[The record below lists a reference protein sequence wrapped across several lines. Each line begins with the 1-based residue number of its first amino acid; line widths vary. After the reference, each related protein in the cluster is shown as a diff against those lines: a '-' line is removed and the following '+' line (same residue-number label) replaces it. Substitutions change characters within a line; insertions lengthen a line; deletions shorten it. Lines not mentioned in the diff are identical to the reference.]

1 MLLAGHPE
9 NVRGTCCRPQAVLR
23 ARAVSEDSAES
34 AVLLL
39 LSGLVSNAVPHL
51 GSSEDGPGAR
61 RTGHAAHP
69 ALGTR
74 PYWRAERRTA
84 GSETLVPG
92 AWVGCSRGRVGWSP
106 RGCGSNRMSS
116 RIRSMPTVVTF
127 SLPVT
132 SLLPGWARAR

>member
-9 NVRGTCCRPQAVLR
+9 NVRGTCCRPRAVLR
-23 ARAVSEDSAES
+23 AWAVSEDSAES

-39 LSGLVSNAVPHL
+39 SGLVSNAVLHL

-69 ALGTR
+69 APGTR

-84 GSETLVPG
+84 G
-92 AWVGCSRGRVGWSP
+92 
-106 RGCGSNRMSS
+106 
-116 RIRSMPTVVTF
+116 
-127 SLPVT
+127 
-132 SLLPGWARAR
+132 